1 MPSHSGLGMFER
13 LIWEISSQFKLC
25 QINQDSQIAAA
36 TSVETAILSQ
46 RIIKRALGM
55 RLKNLLKLRRINSL
69 VRVVRN
75 LPWPW

>member
-25 QINQDSQIAAA
+25 QINQDSEIAAA
-36 TSVETAILSQ
+36 TSVEIAILSQ

-55 RLKNLLKLRRINSL
+55 RLKNLLKLQRINIQR
-69 VRVVRN
+69 RVGRD
-75 LPWPW
+75 LLWPW